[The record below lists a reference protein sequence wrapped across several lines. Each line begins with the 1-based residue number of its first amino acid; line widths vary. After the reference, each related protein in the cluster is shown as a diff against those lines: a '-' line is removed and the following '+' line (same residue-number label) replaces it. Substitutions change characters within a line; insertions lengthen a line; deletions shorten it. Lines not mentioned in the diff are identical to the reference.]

1 MQKFGLM
8 PLCIRSIFTSSHRD
22 VQRLD
27 PRVKRS
33 ARGNGQHPM
42 AQTLRLQGKSVPF
55 ITCRTQT
62 PPRSAH
68 SRCHVPSS
76 LSRVQV
82 LLMLSHHSPTSS
94 TPPNNSQE
102 IPETSWVP
110 SLPSLA
116 PSNLPGPTLQYLQ
129 CSQHPHN
136 TPAHP
141 GNHRDLELEC
151 KHPPCKH
158 PRCQQAA
165 AHVHGLLPEARGRR
179 GHQPAV
185 AQQIPQPCR
194 QRQAQP
200 FQRRVP
206 PAGCNL

>member
-42 AQTLRLQGKSVPF
+42 AQELRLQGKSVPF

-62 PPRSAH
+62 PLRSAH
-68 SRCHVPSS
+68 SCCHVPSS
-76 LSRVQV
+76 LSQAQV

-102 IPETSWVP
+102 IPETSWAP
-110 SLPSLA
+110 SLPSLV

-129 CSQHPHN
+129 CSQNPHN
-136 TPAHP
+136 TPNKSQRLGA
-141 GNHRDLELEC
+141 RVQA
-151 KHPPCKH
+151 PPM
-158 PRCQQAA
+158 
-165 AHVHGLLPEARGRR
+165 
-179 GHQPAV
+179 
-185 AQQIPQPCR
+185 
-194 QRQAQP
+194 
-200 FQRRVP
+200 
-206 PAGCNL
+206 